1 MAESNTPPVAAPVLE
16 TQEFFKA
23 AFLFYRGFRGV
34 IYADAGGTCTF
45 AFPDTPELRD
55 ALAQLESGAALVA
68 PARWERVKRQVRDGM
83 DSERRRVRDEAIAG
97 ADWESLARDTLAR
110 ERERARAVRAAPNAY
125 ASLQRA
131 RLEAA
136 AAESHARLAAI
147 SRAQVRGRPQ
157 AAEDDGDGEDSKAG
171 EA

>member
-55 ALAQLESGAALVA
+55 ALAQLESGA
-68 PARWERVKRQVRDGM
+68 RMRG
-83 DSERRRVRDEAIAG
+83 SEASDH
-97 ADWESLARDTLAR
+97 AR
-110 ERERARAVRAAPNAY
+110 EVPPE
-125 ASLQRA
+125 
-131 RLEAA
+131 
-136 AAESHARLAAI
+136 
-147 SRAQVRGRPQ
+147 VRGGAGDRDRPH
-157 AAEDDGDGEDSKAG
+157 SR
-171 EA
+171 

>member
-1 MAESNTPPVAAPVLE
+1 MSESNTPPVAAAPEFE

-23 AFLFYRGFRGV
+23 AYLFYARLRGGV

-68 PARWERVKRQVRDGM
+68 PARWERVKRELRGAM
-83 DSERRRVRDEAIAG
+83 DAERRRVRDEAIAG

-110 ERERARAVRAAPNAY
+110 ERARARAIREAPNAY

-147 SRAQVRGRPQ
+147 SRAQARGRLQ
-157 AAEDDGDGEDSKAG
+157 SAAENGGESESEG
-171 EA
+171 